1 MIQLTDISLSF
12 GSRSIFKNLSWH
24 IKQGKRI
31 GLFGPNGVGKTT
43 LLNMIAGVM
52 APDTGAISIPPSHI
66 IGYLPQEVEDRVS
79 DKTVLE
85 EALRTFK
92 DVNELEGELE
102 SLTQRLSEI
111 EETGSDE
118 YKKTLL
124 RLDAIHNELR
134 TKDSHTLQYQSEKLL
149 MGLGF
154 QDSDLKKPLVT
165 FSGGWR
171 MRVALAKLLLRKP
184 DILLLDEP
192 TNHLDIES
200 IDWLENYLGSF
211 QGSVIMVSHD
221 RYFLDRMVD
230 SIAELDMGKIAE
242 YPGNYS
248 SYLNERSARLTS
260 QELAFKNQQRRIR
273 ETERFIERFRYKNTK
288 ARQVQSRIKMLEK
301 LERIPEPASDN
312 ASIHFK
318 FPDPE
323 RSGKVVVELSKFSK
337 SYEKNDGSHIEV
349 FSGAGPLSIMRGDK
363 IALIGKNGAGKST
376 LARILQGVESFSGER
391 KIGYN
396 VELTFFAQDQAES
409 LDPGNTIIEELESE
423 ATSRNETEIRSLLGA
438 FLFSGEEAY
447 KPIRVLSGGEKSRVA
462 LAKTLLSP
470 KNFMI
475 LDEPTNHLDIKSRAV
490 LVNALKQYKGT
501 FLVVSH
507 DRHFLDQVANKIW
520 YAEKWNII
528 TYPGTYSEFH
538 YHQKLSEKET
548 SEVSEEKRRDEIG
561 GNGNGE
567 TKAGARNVGARENSR
582 NKREEAQ
589 RRNRLYRELKERGI
603 EHMGNWR
610 ELSLKQ
616 LEAALDE
623 LEETIHNSEK
633 RRRELEEFLADA
645 RNFRDKKGAEEA
657 AQEFSEL
664 NDRIKLLYE
673 TWEKVSYHLTSLGK

>member
-12 GSRSIFKNLSWH
+12 GSRYIFKNLSWH
-24 IKQGKRI
+24 IKDGKRI

-43 LLNMIAGVM
+43 LLNMIAGVV
-52 APDTGAISIPPSHI
+52 APDKGAVSIPPSHT
-66 IGYLPQEVEDRVS
+66 IGYLPQEVEETSS

-85 EALRTFK
+85 EALSTFK

-102 SLTQRLSEI
+102 SLTQKLSEL
-111 EETGSDE
+111 EEKNSDE
-118 YKKTLL
+118 YRKILL

-134 TKDSHTLQYQSEKLL
+134 TKDSHTLQYQTEKLL

-154 QDSDLKKPLVT
+154 HDSDLKNPLIT

-171 MRVALAKLLLRKP
+171 MRVALAKLLLQKP
-184 DILLLDEP
+184 NVLLLDEP

-200 IDWLENYLGSF
+200 IDWLENYLGAF
-211 QGSVIMVSHD
+211 QGSVIMVLHD

-230 SIAELDMGKIAE
+230 SIAELDMGQITE
-242 YPGNYS
+242 YSGNYS
-248 SYLNERSARLTS
+248 SYLNKRSARLTIQKS
-260 QELAFKNQQRRIR
+260 AFKNQQRKIR

-318 FPDPE
+318 FPEPK
-323 RSGKVVVELSKFSK
+323 RSGKVVLELTQFSK
-337 SYEKNDGSHIEV
+337 SYKNKDGSGIEV
-349 FSGAGPLSIMRGDK
+349 FSEAGPLSVLRGDK

-376 LARILQGVESFSGER
+376 LARILQGVEPFSGER
-391 KIGYN
+391 KVGHN
-396 VELTFFAQDQAES
+396 VELTFFAQHQAES
-409 LDPGNTIIEELESE
+409 LNPENTIIEDLEAES
-423 ATSRNETEIRSLLGA
+423 TSQNETEIRSLLGA
-438 FLFSGEEAY
+438 FLFSGEEVY
-447 KPIRVLSGGEKSRVA
+447 KTIRVLSGGEKSRVA
-462 LAKTLLSP
+462 LAETLLSP

-475 LDEPTNHLDIKSRAV
+475 LDEPTNHLDIKSRNV
-490 LVNALKQYKGT
+490 LVDALKQYKGT

-520 YAEKWNII
+520 YADKRNII

-548 SEVSEEKRRDEIG
+548 SEISKDKRREGIG
-561 GNGNGE
+561 GNGKGE
-567 TKAGARNVGARENSR
+567 PEAGVRNIRPRG

-589 RRNRLYRELKERGI
+589 KRNRLYKELKERGI
-603 EHMGNWR
+603 ENMENWR

-616 LEAALDE
+616 LKAALDE

-633 RRRELEEFLADA
+633 RRQELEEFLADA
-645 RNFRDKKGAEEA
+645 RNFKDIKGSEQT

-673 TWEKVSYHLTSLGK
+673 TWEKVSYHLNTSGGD

>member
-12 GSRSIFKNLSWH
+12 GSRDIFKNLSWH
-24 IKQGKRI
+24 VKDGKRI
-31 GLFGPNGVGKTT
+31 GLLGPNGAGKTT
-43 LLNMIAGVM
+43 LLNVIARVI
-52 APDTGAISIPPSHI
+52 APDRGAVSIPPSQI
-66 IGYLPQEVEDRVS
+66 IGYLPQEIEDTRS
-79 DKTVLE
+79 DKTVID
-85 EALRTFK
+85 EALSAFR
-92 DVNELEGELE
+92 DVNELNGELE
-102 SLTQRLSEI
+102 SLTKKLSEI
-111 EETGSDE
+111 GEKNSDE
-118 YKKTLL
+118 YKKILL

-154 QDSDLKKPLVT
+154 HLSDLKKPLIT

-184 DILLLDEP
+184 NVLLLDEP

-230 SIAELDMGKIAE
+230 SIAELDMGQITE
-242 YPGNYS
+242 YSGNYS
-248 SYLNERSARLTS
+248 SYLNERRARLTI
-260 QELAFKNQQRRIR
+260 QGLAFKNQQRKIR

-301 LERIPEPASDN
+301 LERIPEPVSDN

-318 FPDPE
+318 FPEPK
-323 RSGKVVVELSKFSK
+323 RSGKVVVELTQFSK
-337 SYEKNDGSHIEV
+337 SYKNKDGSSFEV
-349 FSGAGPLSIMRGDK
+349 FSDAGPLSILRGDK
-363 IALIGKNGAGKST
+363 IALIGRNGAGKST
-376 LARILQGVESFSGER
+376 LARILQGVEPFSGER
-391 KIGYN
+391 KVGHN
-396 VELTFFAQDQAES
+396 VELTFFAQNQAES
-409 LDPGNTIIEELESE
+409 LAPGNTIIEELEAE
-423 ATSRNETEIRSLLGA
+423 ATSQNETEIRSLLGA
-438 FLFSGEEAY
+438 FLFSGEEVY
-447 KPIRVLSGGEKSRVA
+447 KTISVLSGGEKSRVA

-475 LDEPTNHLDIKSRAV
+475 LDEPTNHLDIMSRNV
-490 LVNALKQYKGT
+490 LVDALTQYKGT

-507 DRHFLDQVANKIW
+507 DRHFLDRVANKIW
-520 YAEKWNII
+520 YADKRDII

-548 SEVSEEKRRDEIG
+548 PEISKDKRRDEIG
-561 GNGNGE
+561 GDGKKKPE
-567 TKAGARNVGARENSR
+567 AGIRDIRPGG

-589 RRNRLYRELKERGI
+589 KRNRLYKELKERGI
-603 EHMGNWR
+603 ENMENWR

-616 LEAALDE
+616 LKAALDA
-623 LEETIHNSEK
+623 LEDTIHNSEK
-633 RRRELEEFLADA
+633 RRQELEEFLADA
-645 RNFRDKKGAEEA
+645 RNFKDKKGSEEA
-657 AQEFSEL
+657 AEEFSEL

-673 TWEKVSYHLTSLGK
+673 TWEKVSYHLTASDGN